1 MTMLDRKLLRE
12 LYRSKGLLLA
22 IAAIIAVGI
31 TCFVSFQSAY
41 HNLQQAKREYYRQC
55 HMADFWI
62 DLKKA
67 PLSEIAS
74 LREVAGIEQIT
85 SRIGFFAT
93 ADLQGVVKPLSSL
106 VLSVP
111 DRRRPIV
118 NDIILQAGTYFSA
131 HRQNEVI
138 VNAAFAREHQLYPG
152 TRLHLLLNNRREE
165 LMVVGT
171 ALSSEFVYLLGPE
184 SIVPDPQNFGVFY
197 VKQSYAEDV
206 FDFAGAANQIVGRF
220 APGIGRNRKSV
231 LDQAERILEPFGVF
245 TTTLRKN
252 QPSNLFLSSEIE
264 GLGVTATVMPAV
276 FLMVAAVI
284 LNVLITRLTRQQ
296 RVVIGTLKAIG
307 YADHQIFVHF
317 LKFGITVGLVGS
329 LTGSVVGYLASMGM
343 MAIYR
348 QFFEFPELR
357 SGFFWYTHVVGIA
370 VALLCAVLGS
380 MHGAR
385 RMLQLQPAESM
396 RPQPPRSGKR
406 ILLERFPWFWQRLDS
421 SWRMVLRGMAR
432 SRLRM
437 AAGLFSAAMGA
448 GLLASGFI
456 FSEIQSYLID
466 FQFFQIARSDINV
479 TLNHERGG
487 DAWMEIQR
495 LPGVDRA
502 EPVLNVACTIVHGP
516 YQRKTAITG
525 LLPTARM
532 TVPQDAAG
540 SPIVIPE
547 EGLVITARLAEILHV
562 KPADTIT
569 LIPIKGQRRPVQA
582 VVVKIAQSYMG
593 LESYAQIEYLS
604 RLVDSE
610 LIVTGVQIASDNHPE
625 HLTRLYRRLK
635 EMPGVQTVTSRQDMI
650 HNLLDALV
658 NNQYVF
664 IFALILFSGIV
675 FFGSIVNASLVSL
688 AERQREVATF
698 LALGYTTWQIGH
710 MFLRENVLVNS
721 VGTLLGL
728 PFGYL
733 LVRLTALAYSQ
744 NDLIRL
750 PVVTAPWV
758 WLATVG
764 LAALFTMLAQ
774 SVVQWRIHR
783 MDYLAAL
790 KVTE

>member
-12 LYRSKGLLLA
+12 LYRSRGLLLA

-31 TCFVSFQSAY
+31 TCFVSFRSAY
-41 HNLQQAKREYYRQC
+41 HNLQQAKTEYYRQC
-55 HMADFWI
+55 RMADFWI

-74 LREVAGIEQIT
+74 LREIAGIEQVT

-93 ADLQGVVKPLSSL
+93 ADLQGVVKPISSL

-111 DRRRPIV
+111 DRRHPIV

-138 VNAAFAREHQLYPG
+138 VNAAFAREHRLVPG
-152 TRLHLLLNNRREE
+152 SRLHLLLNNRREE
-165 LMVVGT
+165 LIVVGT

-197 VKQSYAEDV
+197 VKRSYAEDV
-206 FDFAGAANQIVGRF
+206 FDFAGAANQAVGRF
-220 APGIGRNRKSV
+220 APGIGRNRQVV
-231 LDQAERILEPFGVF
+231 LQQAERLLEPFGVF
-245 TTTLRKN
+245 TTILLKN
-252 QPSNLFLSSEIE
+252 QPSNLFLSSEID
-264 GLGVTATVMPAV
+264 GLGITATVMPAV
-276 FLMVAAVI
+276 FLLVAAVV

-307 YADHQIFVHF
+307 YTDRQIFVHF
-317 LKFGITVGLVGS
+317 LKFGITVGIAGS
-329 LTGSVVGYLASMGM
+329 LAGSILGYLASMGM
-343 MAIYR
+343 MVVYR

-380 MHGAR
+380 VHGAR
-385 RMLQLQPAESM
+385 SMLRLRPAESM
-396 RPQPPRSGKR
+396 RPEPPRSGGR
-406 ILLERFPWFWQRLDS
+406 ILLERFSLFWRQLDS
-421 SWRMVLRGMAR
+421 TWRMVLRGMAR

-437 AAGLFSAAMGA
+437 AAGLFAAAMGA
-448 GLLASGFI
+448 GLLVSGFI

-479 TLNHERGG
+479 TLNHERAD
-487 DAWMEIQR
+487 DAWSEISR
-495 LPGVDRA
+495 LPGVDSA

-516 YQRKTAITG
+516 YRRKTAITG

-532 TVPQDAAG
+532 TVPQDRSGA
-540 SPIVIPE
+540 PIIIPE
-547 EGLVITARLAEILHV
+547 NGLVITSRLAEILHV
-562 KPADTIT
+562 KPADKVT
-569 LIPIKGQRRPVQA
+569 LIPIKGQRRPVEA
-582 VVVKIAQSYMG
+582 VVAKIAQSYMG
-593 LESYAQIEYLS
+593 LESYAQIAYLS

-610 LIVTGVQIASDNHPE
+610 LLVTGVQIATDHNPA
-625 HLTRLYRRLK
+625 HLTSLYRRLK

-650 HNLLDALV
+650 RNLIDALV

-698 LALGYTTWQIGH
+698 QALGYTTWQIGN

-721 VGTLLGL
+721 IGTLLGL

-758 WLATVG
+758 WLATIG
-764 LAALFTMLAQ
+764 FAALFTTLAHG
-774 SVVQWRIHR
+774 VVQWRIYH

-790 KVTE
+790 NVTE